1 MILNNVL
8 GAYRFLEPPDELLLL
23 LLDDRD
29 ELLDLV
35 EGELLDLDDE
45 LFVLLE
51 FDLELLLDPLDEFP
65 QDELELGLE
74 FPQDDPRSLFLDP
87 ELELGRV
94 SPLLF
99 ELGLRELELKL
110 SPLSLLGIEVLGLF
124 LDEKSVRPLL
134 RDALLE
140 LSRSGASQ

>member
-1 MILNNVL
+1 MREDL
-8 GAYRFLEPPDELLLL
+8 DELFLLLL
-23 LLDDRD
+23 EERD
-29 ELLDLV
+29 ELLDFA
-35 EGELLDLDDE
+35 EEDDLLDLEEDE
-45 LFVLLE
+45 LRVLLE
-51 FDLELLLDPLDEFP
+51 FDGLELLFDPLEEFS

-74 FPQDDPRSLFLDP
+74 SPQDDPRSLFLDP

-94 SPLLF
+94 PPLLF

-134 RDALLE
+134 RDVLLE
-140 LSRSGASQ
+140 LSRSGAPQ

>member
-1 MILNNVL
+1 LREDL
-8 GAYRFLEPPDELLLL
+8 DELFLLLL
-23 LLDDRD
+23 EERD
-29 ELLDLV
+29 ELLDFA
-35 EGELLDLDDE
+35 EEDDLLDLEEDE
-45 LFVLLE
+45 LRVLLE
-51 FDLELLLDPLDEFP
+51 FDGLELFFDPLEEFP

-74 FPQDDPRSLFLDP
+74 SPQDDPRSLFLDP

-124 LDEKSVRPLL
+124 LDEKSVRPLS
-134 RDALLE
+134 RDVLLE
-140 LSRSGASQ
+140 LSRSGAPQ